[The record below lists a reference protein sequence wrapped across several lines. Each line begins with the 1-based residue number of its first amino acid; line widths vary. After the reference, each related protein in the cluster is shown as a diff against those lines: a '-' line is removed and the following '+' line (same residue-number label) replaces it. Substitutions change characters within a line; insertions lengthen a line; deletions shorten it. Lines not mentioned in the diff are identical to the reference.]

1 MQWDWGQANAE
12 RRSRFGALGVA
23 ALSALTALWI
33 AVKLLWLLL
42 GSGGGIDTAP
52 APLAAGPS
60 GATPA
65 VSIAK
70 WHLFG
75 NGEAFRAEAVRN
87 APRTQ
92 LRLSLHGTLAEN
104 DPKTGMAMIADDSGT
119 EKAYRVGDLLPGGA
133 TLDEIYPDRVILL
146 HEGASETL
154 ALPVEQP
161 NAPIN
166 PNAAP
171 GAPASSSVAASVPR
185 GSAPAANLP
194 VGIVYTPPVATGP
207 VDFSKLQQQLGVD
220 PASLARQVTA
230 LPVMVNGKMTGVRLS
245 GGPEA
250 LVARLGLKA
259 DDVVT
264 SVNGMALDSPAR
276 LPQLLENLKNAAR
289 VEATVLRD
297 GKPVTVSVNLK

>member
-1 MQWDWGQANAE
+1 MQWDWSQANAE
-12 RRSRFGALGVA
+12 RASRFGALGVA
-23 ALSALTALWI
+23 ALSALTSLWI

-42 GSGGGIDTAP
+42 GSGSGIDTAP
-52 APLAAGPS
+52 ALLTS
-60 GATPA
+60 SATPA
-65 VSIAK
+65 APSVSIAK

-75 NGEAFRAEAVRN
+75 NGEVFREVARN
-87 APRTQ
+87 APKTQ
-92 LRLSLHGTLAEN
+92 LRLSLHGTLAET
-104 DPKTGMAMIADDSGT
+104 DPKTGMAMIADDTGA
-119 EKAYRVGDLLPGGA
+119 ERAYRVGDILPGGA

-154 ALPVEQP
+154 ALPVDQ
-161 NAPIN
+161 
-166 PNAAP
+166 P
-171 GAPASSSVAASVPR
+171 GAPPNPNF
-185 GSAPAANLP
+185 SAPATASAGGNTPPRTQPGVALP
-194 VGIVYTPPVATGP
+194 PGLLYTPPIGTGQ
-207 VDFSKLQQQLGVD
+207 VDMSRLQQQLGVD

-250 LVARLGLKA
+250 LIAKLGLKP

-276 LPQLLENLKNAAR
+276 LPQLVESLKNAAR

>member
-1 MQWDWGQANAE
+1 MQWDWSQANAE
-12 RRSRFGALGVA
+12 RASRFGALGIA
-23 ALSALTALWI
+23 ALSALTGLWI

-42 GSGGGIDTAP
+42 GSGTGIDIAP
-52 APLAAGPS
+52 APSSAAASAAAPI
-60 GATPA
+60 

-75 NGEAFRAEAVRN
+75 NGDAFRVEAARN
-87 APRTQ
+87 APKTQ
-92 LRLSLHGTLAEN
+92 LRLSLHGTLAET
-104 DPKTGMAMIADDSGT
+104 DPKTGMAMIADDTGT
-119 EKAYRVGDLLPGGA
+119 ERAYRVGDTLPGGA

-154 ALPVEQP
+154 ALPIDQP
-161 NAPIN
+161 ATPAN
-166 PNAAP
+166 PNF
-171 GAPASSSVAASVPR
+171 
-185 GSAPAANLP
+185 SAPAATAGNGSIAPRTPQPGLALP
-194 VGIVYTPPVATGP
+194 PGLTYTPPIGTGQ
-207 VDFSKLQQQLGVD
+207 VDMSKLQQQLGVD
-220 PASLARQVTA
+220 PLSLAKQVTA

-250 LVARLGLKA
+250 LVAKLGLKP

-264 SVNGMALDSPAR
+264 SVNGMPLDSPAR
-276 LPQLLENLKNAAR
+276 LPQLVDSLKNAAR